1 VTQIINILQR
11 EYGCTAMICESSLM
25 ILENVFI
32 PNEQQQ
38 AEVDAAYAR
47 MKQGTD

>member
-1 VTQIINILQR
+1 
-11 EYGCTAMICESSLM
+11 MLM
-25 ILENVFI
+25 LNSVFV

-47 MKQGTD
+47 MKQGSE